1 MKKII
6 HKIMLLTILISV
18 ISCSPKQEL
27 GNNYF
32 LDNGKIIYRYKS
44 STVSWPVNPLENKY
58 MDVENADVES
68 FTALEPYGYAKD
80 KNNFYYKG
88 NKIENIDFATFEVSG
103 NSSTGI
109 AKDKNY
115 VYQYSNPNIKIE
127 NIDAKTYQ
135 KVIFPKSTKVWYK
148 DKNHFYLNNEPIKV
162 DVNTFTALN
171 ENFYADSDHI
181 YYFKRDKSFD
191 SFKEP
196 DILNQKLIDTVQK
209 LQTNNYIYTIT
220 ENLNLKRIPIKK
232 DSKIQFFN
240 SYFAFIIV
248 DNQVYCNGDL
258 MDEVDFDTFEFFT
271 YPNSKSPT
279 EFSKDKNH
287 VYYYDEILVGA
298 DPKTAKLND
307 KNQLV
312 DGDYKWVPDLYSTN
326 NNIFKE
332 KIDE

>member
-32 LDNGKIIYRYKS
+32 LDNGKIVYRYKS

-68 FTALEPYGYAKD
+68 FTTLEPYGYAKD

-171 ENFYADSDHI
+171 ENFYADADHI
-181 YYFKRDKSFD
+181 YYFKRDKPFD
-191 SFKEP
+191 LFEEP
-196 DILNQKLIDTVQK
+196 DILNQKLIDTAQI
-209 LQTNNYIYTIT
+209 LQTNNYIYCLSK
-220 ENLNLKRIPIKK
+220 NLDMKRIPIKK
-232 DSKIQFFN
+232 DSKIQFFAP
-240 SYFAFIIV
+240 SFDFIIV
-248 DNQVYCNGDL
+248 DNQVYYNGDL
-258 MDEVDFDTFEFFT
+258 IDEVDFDTFEFYT
-271 YPNSKSPT
+271 YSNSKSPT
-279 EFSKDKNH
+279 KFSKDKNH
-287 VYYYDEILVGA
+287 VYYCNQILVGVN
-298 DPKTAKLND
+298 PKTAKLND